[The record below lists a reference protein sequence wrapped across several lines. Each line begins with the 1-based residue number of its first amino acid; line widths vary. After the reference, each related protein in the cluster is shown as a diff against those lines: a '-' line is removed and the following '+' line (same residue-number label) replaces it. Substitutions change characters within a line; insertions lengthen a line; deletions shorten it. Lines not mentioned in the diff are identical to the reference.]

1 MDPIKVDFSGGGSKK
16 GKSVVIP
23 PNKAGL
29 KIAIN
34 LIATAI
40 VAAIAYY
47 FYLPAFNFQ
56 AIEMY
61 IYFGIIILAYC
72 AI

>member
-1 MDPIKVDFSGGGSKK
+1 MISILNKGVVTMDPIKVDFSGGGSKK

-34 LIATAI
+34 LIVTAI
-40 VAAIAYY
+40 VAAAP
-47 FYLPAFNFQ
+47 FSL
-56 AIEMY
+56 
-61 IYFGIIILAYC
+61 
-72 AI
+72 